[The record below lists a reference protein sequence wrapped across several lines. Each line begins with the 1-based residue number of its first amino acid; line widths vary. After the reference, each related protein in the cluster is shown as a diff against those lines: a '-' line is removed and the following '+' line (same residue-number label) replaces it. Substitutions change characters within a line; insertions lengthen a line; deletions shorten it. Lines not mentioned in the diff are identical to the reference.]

1 MLLIIILPSFLHFN
15 SSKCL
20 IYFVV
25 YKCDALNKN
34 YKTYTKIIQRSFVIV
49 SGKKSNLF
57 PTTTTSF
64 GTRCTSQVSITNSLL
79 CLKICISETMTT
91 KISELLQFKTAVIYT
106 VGLKQN

>member
-1 MLLIIILPSFLHFN
+1 M
-15 SSKCL
+15 

-25 YKCDALNKN
+25 YTSKCDALNKN
-34 YKTYTKIIQRSFVIV
+34 YKTYSKIIHRSFVIV

-91 KISELLQFKTAVIYT
+91 RSQNFFNSKLQLFILL
-106 VGLKQN
+106 G